1 MNKNQLIPSVNFHL
15 WEPCNMRCKFC
26 FAGFKD
32 VRQSILPKGHLP
44 RVQAIHVVQQ
54 LADLGFEKITF
65 AGGEPTLCSWL
76 PDLIATAKQAGLTTM
91 IVSNGSKLTDKFLQE
106 NKPHLDWIAISVDS
120 LNAESNIAT
129 GRAISGHT
137 SLHSD
142 YYYSLAD
149 RIKQHDYGFKVN
161 TVVSRLNFN
170 EIMSEFIRYSKPK
183 RWKIFQVLPIVGQN
197 DLHIDNFKI
206 TDAQFESFISNHSH
220 LHDITTLV
228 PESNKQMKGSYAM
241 VDPAGRFY
249 DNSTGTH
256 NYSKPILEVGASEA
270 IQQVNY
276 DFVKFISRGG
286 KYDWT
291 KPNEKKGS
299 L

>member
-1 MNKNQLIPSVNFHL
+1 MNKNQFILSVNFHL

-44 RVQAIHVVQQ
+44 REQAIQVVEQ

-76 PDLIATAKQAGLTTM
+76 PDLIATAKQKGLTTM

-120 LNAESNIAT
+120 LGAETNIAA
-129 GRAISGHT
+129 GRAISGNT
-137 SLHSD
+137 SLQTE
-142 YYYSLAD
+142 YYFSLAD
-149 RIKQHDYGFKVN
+149 RIKKFGYGFKVN
-161 TVVSRLNFN
+161 TVVSRLNFS
-170 EIMSEFIRYSKPK
+170 ESMSDFIRYSKPK

-197 DLHIDNFKI
+197 DLHIDNYKI
-206 TDAQFESFISNHSH
+206 SDEQFQIFLDGH
-220 LHDITTLV
+220 LSLSDFTTLV

-249 DNSTGTH
+249 DNTNGTH
-256 NYSKPILEVGASEA
+256 NYSKPILEVGAAEA
-270 IQQVNY
+270 IQQVSY
-276 DFVKFISRGG
+276 DFAKFISRGG
-286 KYDWT
+286 IYQWRKHI
-291 KPNEKKGS
+291 
-299 L
+299 